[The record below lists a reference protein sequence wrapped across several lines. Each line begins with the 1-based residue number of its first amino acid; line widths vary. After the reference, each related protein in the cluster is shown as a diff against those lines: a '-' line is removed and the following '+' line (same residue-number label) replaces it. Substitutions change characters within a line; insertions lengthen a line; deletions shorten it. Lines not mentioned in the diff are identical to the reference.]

1 MRVHLVVA
9 SLIGSCLLAFALAAP
24 AAAQE
29 KKPKAPPTPGPML
42 DQGTMDL
49 DTPDFTLT
57 LVRSSQ
63 TVAALKPKGA
73 GGFDFTPGDLLVERS
88 QNGYFHLG
96 DIDLRLRIGT
106 SGEWQNYSTSSAR
119 APVTALP
126 TSKDVLAAADLT
138 PTLPPSIPL
147 QITRA
152 WALEQGK
159 LVLRFSLKNKSSQSV
174 QIGALAIPMIFNNV
188 LNDRTLDQAHAVC
201 SFYDPYIGEDAGY
214 LQVTRLTGHGP
225 ALLVVPDGKT
235 PLEAYNPILDKPN
248 QFGAAP
254 IFTDP
259 TPRSVTFEGF
269 YEWMVHSQAYAE
281 NEWKGVQQWN
291 PPTMLTLAPGESKT
305 YGVRFL
311 VSDSIREIEP
321 TLVANGR
328 PVAVGIPGY
337 ILPADLDAKLFL
349 KYDKNV
355 KSIAVEP
362 VGAIAIQK
370 AAPTPGGWKSY
381 ELQGKA
387 WGRSR
392 PDHHL

>member
-9 SLIGSCLLAFALAAP
+9 SLIGSCLLAFALAVQAD
-24 AAAQE
+24 AQE

-42 DQGTMDL
+42 DLGTMDL

-96 DIDLRLRIGT
+96 DIDLRLRSGT
-106 SGEWQNYSTSSAR
+106 SGEWQNFSTSSAR

-147 QITRA
+147 HITRS

-201 SFYDPYIGEDAGY
+201 SFYDPYIGEDAWIS
-214 LQVTRLTGHGP
+214 
-225 ALLVVPDGKT
+225 A
-235 PLEAYNPILDKPN
+235 
-248 QFGAAP
+248 
-254 IFTDP
+254 
-259 TPRSVTFEGF
+259 
-269 YEWMVHSQAYAE
+269 
-281 NEWKGVQQWN
+281 
-291 PPTMLTLAPGESKT
+291 
-305 YGVRFL
+305 
-311 VSDSIREIEP
+311 SDSSHRP
-321 TLVANGR
+321 RAGVARGAR
-328 PVAVGIPGY
+328 WQ
-337 ILPADLDAKLFL
+337 DA
-349 KYDKNV
+349 
-355 KSIAVEP
+355 
-362 VGAIAIQK
+362 
-370 AAPTPGGWKSY
+370 T
-381 ELQGKA
+381 
-387 WGRSR
+387 
-392 PDHHL
+392 